1 MRRGTLVGAT
11 LAVLAVLA
19 PPAFADQSAPTWNC
33 RASALQLF
41 GSTPEPRFEPLVA
54 NGDGTTGADRPAC
67 AADREGAP
75 ELAAPDGAPFTG
87 HIQAPYSVTSL
98 TPALGAARDQAAY
111 AGTKAADVALAS
123 PDGSLTFTA
132 TAVRAEAVAS
142 CVSGVPKL
150 DGSSTVLD
158 LRVNGV
164 PLPIDDSVLSQITTQ
179 FDDSPFGGVIKVLVN
194 QKIPT
199 ADGLTVQAVRIELF
213 DAAGAPQGVAVLGEA
228 KVAKQGDTCAAA
240 APPAGNGGGSGTN
253 GTNGTNG
260 STGATGSNG
269 ANGANGTN
277 TTNPGTGGSGTTVV
291 KKVVI
296 NGRHGG
302 CGRVHAWFEKVDLL
316 HRLPGKPN
324 HATSRFGQRVM
335 IRGQLLSCKGT
346 PIVGARLDQF
356 HVVGKGVG
364 RLLKTGIKTRAGGR
378 FTYIEPLNLTTR
390 KIILSYRGNV
400 ASKKVTSRRV
410 LRLTVRGKRGQI
422 IRGRP
427 PRTLE

>member
-1 MRRGTLVGAT
+1 MRRGTLAGV
-11 LAVLAVLA
+11 AVAVAAVLA
-19 PPAFADQSAPTWNC
+19 PPALADQSAPTWNC

-54 NGDGTTGADRPAC
+54 NGDGTTGADRPSC

-87 HIQAPYSVTSL
+87 HLRAPFSVTAL

-111 AGTKAADVALAS
+111 AGTKATDVALAS
-123 PDGSLTFTA
+123 PDGQLTFTA
-132 TAVRAEAVAS
+132 TALRAEAVAS

-179 FDDSPFGGVIKVLVN
+179 FDDSPLGGVIKVLVN

-199 ADGLTVQAVRIELF
+199 ADGLTVQALRIELF
-213 DAAGAPQGVAVLGEA
+213 DAAGAPQGVAVLCEA
-228 KVAKQGDTCAAA
+228 KVVKQGDTCATPT
-240 APPAGNGGGSGTN
+240 PPADTTGGGPN

-269 ANGANGTN
+269 ANGTNGTN
-277 TTNPGTGGSGTTVV
+277 TTSPGTGGSGTTTV

-296 NGRHGG
+296 NGRSGG
-302 CGRVHAWFEKVDLL
+302 CGRVHEWFEKVGLL
-316 HRLPGKPN
+316 RSLPGKPK
-324 HATSRFGQRVM
+324 H
-335 IRGQLLSCKGT
+335 
-346 PIVGARLDQF
+346 
-356 HVVGKGVG
+356 
-364 RLLKTGIKTRAGGR
+364 
-378 FTYIEPLNLTTR
+378 
-390 KIILSYRGNV
+390 
-400 ASKKVTSRRV
+400 
-410 LRLTVRGKRGQI
+410 
-422 IRGRP
+422 
-427 PRTLE
+427 

>member
-11 LAVLAVLA
+11 LGVLAMLL
-19 PPAFADQSAPTWNC
+19 PAATALADQSAPTWNC

-54 NGDGTTGADRPAC
+54 NGDGTTGADRPSC
-67 AADREGAP
+67 ADDREGAP

-87 HIQAPYSVTSL
+87 SLQAPFSVTTL
-98 TPALGAARDQAAY
+98 TPALAAARDQAAY
-111 AGTKAADVALAS
+111 AGTKATNVSMAS

-132 TAVRAEAVAS
+132 TALRAEAVAS
-142 CVSGVPKL
+142 CVNGVPKL

-199 ADGLTVQAVRIELF
+199 ADGLTVQALRIELF

-228 KVAKQGDTCAAA
+228 KVAKRGHTRAAA
-240 APPAGNGGGSGTN
+240 TPPADTTGVGTN

-269 ANGANGTN
+269 A
-277 TTNPGTGGSGTTVV
+277 
-291 KKVVI
+291 
-296 NGRHGG
+296 
-302 CGRVHAWFEKVDLL
+302 
-316 HRLPGKPN
+316 
-324 HATSRFGQRVM
+324 
-335 IRGQLLSCKGT
+335 
-346 PIVGARLDQF
+346 
-356 HVVGKGVG
+356 
-364 RLLKTGIKTRAGGR
+364 
-378 FTYIEPLNLTTR
+378 
-390 KIILSYRGNV
+390 
-400 ASKKVTSRRV
+400 
-410 LRLTVRGKRGQI
+410 
-422 IRGRP
+422 
-427 PRTLE
+427 

>member
-1 MRRGTLVGAT
+1 MRRGTLAGV
-11 LAVLAVLA
+11 AVAVAAVLA
-19 PPAFADQSAPTWNC
+19 PPALADQSAPTWNC

-54 NGDGTTGADRPAC
+54 NGDGTTGADRPSC

-87 HIQAPYSVTSL
+87 HLRAPFSVTAL

-111 AGTKAADVALAS
+111 AGTKATDVALAS
-123 PDGSLTFTA
+123 PDGQLTLTA
-132 TAVRAEAVAS
+132 TALRAEAVAS
-142 CVSGVPKL
+142 CVNGVPKL

-199 ADGLTVQAVRIELF
+199 ADGLTVQALRIELF

-228 KVAKQGDTCAAA
+228 KVAKQGDPCAAA
-240 APPAGNGGGSGTN
+240 APPADNGGATN

-260 STGATGSNG
+260 STGATGN
-269 ANGANGTN
+269 NGANGTN
-277 TTNPGTGGSGTTVV
+277 GTNTTSPGTGGSGTTTV

-296 NGRHGG
+296 NGRSCC
-302 CGRVHAWFEKVDLL
+302 CGRFHSWFEKVDML
-316 HRLPGKPN
+316 HRLPLKP
-324 HATSRFGQRVM
+324 
-335 IRGQLLSCKGT
+335 
-346 PIVGARLDQF
+346 
-356 HVVGKGVG
+356 
-364 RLLKTGIKTRAGGR
+364 
-378 FTYIEPLNLTTR
+378 
-390 KIILSYRGNV
+390 
-400 ASKKVTSRRV
+400 
-410 LRLTVRGKRGQI
+410 
-422 IRGRP
+422 
-427 PRTLE
+427 